1 MNNEDLAYNL
11 LRLRTKKDWMQDDV
25 AEKANIS
32 LLTYRNIESG
42 KSNPTSTT
50 LQSIANA
57 FGVGMDELFKPTKK
71 LKHVR
76 FRALKALNALQ
87 AKNIKKREQIL
98 YLVSDWL
105 DEYNYLE
112 QKTGDK
118 TEYKLSKLQGDSEVK
133 NIEQLAQKA
142 RESLGIGNEPVR
154 DICGLLESRAG
165 IKIYAREFKS
175 DAFFGL
181 SILEDDGSKV
191 IVVNTWD
198 RIPIERRIF
207 SVAHEFGH
215 ILMHLTSFDNPSLEE
230 DAIEEKEANAFASY
244 FLMPEKDFIDEWNKC
259 VSFDF
264 IDRVIKVK
272 QIFKVSHK
280 AVLYRLSEILE
291 SKNIK
296 INIWQKFNIE
306 YKKKYPNSKLSYN
319 EELNP
324 LNSLE
329 ENSVELGALSDNF
342 YFGGKL
348 AKLVKEAMQR
358 KIISTKKGAEILNIE
373 TTKMQELAKSWDDK
387 LAKL

>member
-11 LRLRTKKDWMQDDV
+11 LRLRTV
-25 AEKANIS
+25 HEKTQEEIAVKAKIS
-32 LLTYRNIESG
+32 IMTYRNIESG
-42 KSNPTSTT
+42 KSNPTTSTIKS
-50 LQSIANA
+50 LADCFSITIN
-57 FGVGMDELFKPTKK
+57 ELLKPAKK

-76 FRALKALNALQ
+76 FRALQK
-87 AKNIKKREQIL
+87 KNIKKREQIL

-118 TEYKLSKLQGDSEVK
+118 TEYKLSKLQCDSEVK

-142 RESLGIGNEPVR
+142 RARLEIGNEPVR

-215 ILMHLTSFDNPSLEE
+215 ILMHLTSFDKPNLEE
-230 DAIEEKEANAFASY
+230 DTIEEKEANTFASY
-244 FLMPEKDFIDEWNKC
+244 FLMPEKDFIDEWNKG

-291 SKNIK
+291 SKNIN
-296 INIWQKFNIE
+296 INIWQKFNFE
-306 YKKKYPNSKLSYN
+306 YKKKYPNSKLSYK

-324 LNSLE
+324 LNSLNSLD
-329 ENSVELGALSDNF
+329 ENSIELGALSDNF

-348 AKLVKEAMQR
+348 AKLVKEAIKK
-358 KIISTKKGAEILNIE
+358 KIISTKKGAEVLNID
-373 TTKMQELAKSWDDK
+373 TAKMNELAKSWDDD
-387 LAKL
+387 LAQL